1 MIILGIKTSSARL
14 LAKLEREGESDLRTV
29 CMLGRQELCLT
40 KRQIKSLCKDYRDVL
55 KSDFQQEI
63 FSENF
68 LKALGAEKIHSLDA
82 SDFEGADIICDLNR
96 PIYEEYKNRFTCIID
111 GGTTEHVFSFDQ
123 AMENVIDMLEVGGY
137 YIGMIPSN
145 NWNGHGL
152 YQLSPTLYMQL
163 FCEKNGMKLRH
174 LYLCNAFRSRI
185 LREIQK
191 LDITKRTELNG
202 VSPTELYIVAQKVK
216 DRSGTLVL
224 QQGDYEEKWS
234 GNNHENTFV
243 KKLKEILP
251 WEVQCVLKHFGLMWQ
266 SRKILKKIK
275 L

>member
-1 MIILGIKTSSARL
+1 M
-14 LAKLEREGESDLRTV
+14 
-29 CMLGRQELCLT
+29 LCLVANTIKEHRWLFNT
-40 KRQIKSLCKDYRDVL
+40 KFISEVWYATHYHARSL
-55 KSDFQQEI
+55 
-63 FSENF
+63 
-68 LKALGAEKIHSLDA
+68 
-82 SDFEGADIICDLNR
+82 
-96 PIYEEYKNRFTCIID
+96 
-111 GGTTEHVFSFDQ
+111 
-123 AMENVIDMLEVGGY
+123 
-137 YIGMIPSN
+137 
-145 NWNGHGL
+145 
-152 YQLSPTLYMQL
+152 
-163 FCEKNGMKLRH
+163 KLRH

-191 LDITKRTELNG
+191 LDIKKRTELNG